1 MAGCDTVA
9 GSSNPE
15 LPAFFVSQGGPAVK
29 IRLAIAL
36 CLTASFCS
44 AATASDTIVG
54 WRTDARG
61 SYPEATPPTK
71 WSATENIV
79 WKTALPG
86 KSWGSPILVGEQLFV
101 PSDPAE
107 LLCLKAA
114 SGEIVWRKTNSAVE
128 VLGEKR
134 AAEVETAWNELNT
147 RKRKL
152 EREFDEF
159 RKANPDAKDQHEK
172 FRNEVRD
179 AERQLDLMKQQNPIH
194 SDRGSGNSSPTPV
207 SDGKHVYAQ
216 FGTGIV
222 ACYTLA
228 GERRWIKFIEGST
241 IGFGHSSSPLLV
253 DGKLIVHFHDLI
265 ALEAATGEIAW
276 RTELPATHA
285 SPILF
290 RWGEENTIVSPA
302 GSILRVSDGQVLFK
316 DPALRTS
323 EASSIA
329 VGNIIYSQEGKTSA
343 FQLPKAKDGE
353 LDVLWQVSASRG
365 RRTPSPV
372 LHKGLLYGAT
382 TEGIMEVTDVESGEI
397 VYRKRLDF
405 DGNLYSSVTAAGD
418 YIYLGCTK
426 GTTLVIKAGREFEE
440 VSLNKLEDYGSNPIF
455 AGKRMYLRGQKHLFC
470 VGE

>member
-1 MAGCDTVA
+1 MSA
-9 GSSNPE
+9 
-15 LPAFFVSQGGPAVK
+15 
-29 IRLAIAL
+29 RLALALSLIAL
-36 CLTASFCS
+36 LPIVSP
-44 AATASDTIVG
+44 AADTIIG

-61 SYPEATPPTK
+61 SYPDAQPPTK
-71 WSATENIV
+71 WSPTENVV

-86 KSWGSPILVGEQLFV
+86 KSWGSPILVGEHLFV

-107 LLCLKAA
+107 LLCLK
-114 SGEIVWRKTNSAVE
+114 SNTGEIVWRKTNSAVE
-128 VLGEKR
+128 VLGAER
-134 AAEVETAWNELNT
+134 AAEIDAKWKEMHTLKRT
-147 RKRKL
+147 REK
-152 EREFDEF
+152 EFDEF
-159 RKANPDAKDQHEK
+159 RKANPDAKEEHEK
-172 FRNEVRD
+172 FRNELRD
-179 AERQLDLMKQQNPIH
+179 LERQLDQLKLQSPIF
-194 SDRGSGNSSPTPV
+194 SDRGSGNSTATPV
-207 SDGKHVYAQ
+207 SDGKHVFAQ

-228 GERRWIKFIEGST
+228 GELKWIKFIEGST

-253 DGKLIVHFHDLI
+253 DGKLIVHFHDLV
-265 ALEAATGEIAW
+265 ALDAATGEIAW

-290 RWGEENTIVSPA
+290 RWGDENTIVSPA
-302 GSILRVSDGQVLFK
+302 GSILRVSDGKVLFK
-316 DPALRTS
+316 DPALKTS

-343 FQLPKAKDGE
+343 FQLPASKDGE

-382 TEGIMEVTDVESGEI
+382 TEGIFEVTDVESGEI

-418 YIYLGCTK
+418 YIYVGCTR
-426 GTTLVIKAGREFEE
+426 GTTLVLKAGREFEE
-440 VSLNKLEDYGSNPIF
+440 VAQNKLEDYGSNPVF

-470 VGE
+470 IGQ

>member
-1 MAGCDTVA
+1 MHV
-9 GSSNPE
+9 
-15 LPAFFVSQGGPAVK
+15 
-29 IRLAIAL
+29 RLALALSLIAL
-36 CLTASFCS
+36 VPVVCS
-44 AATASDTIVG
+44 ASDTIIG

-61 SYPEATPPTK
+61 SYPDAQPPTK
-71 WSATENIV
+71 WSPTENVV
-79 WKTALPG
+79 WKTPLPG
-86 KSWGSPILVGEQLFV
+86 KSWGSPILVGERLFV

-107 LLCLKAA
+107 LLCIKA
-114 SGEIVWRKTNSAVE
+114 SDGSIVWRKTNSAAQ
-128 VLGEKR
+128 VLGEQK
-134 AAEVETAWNELNT
+134 AAEIDANWTELQMLK
-147 RKRKL
+147 RKR

-159 RKANPDAKDQHEK
+159 RKANPDAKEENEK

-179 AERQLDLMKQQNPIH
+179 LERQLDELKLKNPIF
-194 SDRGSGNSSPTPV
+194 SDRGSGNSTATPV
-207 SDGKHVYAQ
+207 SDGKDVYAQ

-228 GERRWIKFIEGST
+228 GELKWIKFIEGST

-253 DGKLIVHFHDLI
+253 DGKLIVHFHDLV
-265 ALEAATGEIAW
+265 ALDAATGEIAW
-276 RTELPATHA
+276 RAELPATHA

-290 RWGEENTIVSPA
+290 RWGDENTIVSPS
-302 GSILRVSDGQVLFK
+302 GSILRVSDGKVLFK

-323 EASSIA
+323 EASPVAIDK
-329 VGNIIYSQEGKTSA
+329 IIYSQEGKTSA
-343 FQLPKAKDGE
+343 FQLPTSKDGE
-353 LDVLWQVSASRG
+353 LDVLWQVNASRG

-382 TEGIMEVTDVESGEI
+382 TEGILEVTDVESGEI

-418 YIYLGCTK
+418 YIYLGCTR

-440 VSLNKLEDYGSNPIF
+440 VALNKLEDYGSNPVF

-470 VGE
+470 IGE